1 MRASKIVH
9 KNENR
14 IKIEFP
20 INAEHTRKLR
30 QIPDAKWSLTHHSWH
45 IPYNKDAFDT
55 LKSLFP
61 ELEYTTTQNNNSINN
76 EVTTIVK
83 DSVVAVEQNQDRN
96 KNDVSLFVS
105 GKSIAIKLPKDE
117 FDTRFILSLRYS
129 RWDAKKYCWM
139 VPNYADNLDTI
150 KKYFNERIT
159 ELIIN
164 TDSITPAASDKK
176 RAVNT
181 NELLII
187 KTNAGRLKLIFSYCP
202 LLTKAIKAM
211 PYCNWNAEYKWW
223 SIPFAERFLAE
234 IKNISQAQNLTVLY
248 EEEAKNESKILR
260 VSKYDIVNYKDC
272 PPEYILKLKEL
283 RYSENTI
290 KTYKG
295 LFEEFVNYYNALPL
309 EDIEEEK
316 ITNFLRYL
324 VIERKVSTSY
334 QNQAINAVKFY
345 YERVLGGQRKIY
357 LVDRP
362 REEKILPTVLNENE
376 ISELLKNTTNIKHRA
391 ILMLAYSAGL
401 RLSELVNVKIK
412 DIDSERMQIRI
423 EQAKGK
429 KDRYTIL
436 SPVLLVLLRTY
447 FAEYK
452 PKIWLF
458 EGAGGGKY
466 AKRSIQLIMR
476 DSVIKAGIK
485 KKISVHTLRH
495 SFATHLLE
503 SGTDLR
509 YIQSLLGHESSKTTE
524 IYTHIT
530 TKGFDQIKSPLDK
543 LNIF

>member
-20 INAEHTRKLR
+20 INAESNRKLR
-30 QIPDAKWSLTHHSWH
+30 QIPDAKWSMTHHSWH
-45 IPYNKDAFDT
+45 IPYNKNAFET

-61 ELEYTTTQNNNSINN
+61 ELEYTTKETPTSIN
-76 EVTTIVK
+76 EITPKATATTIT
-83 DSVVAVEQNQDRN
+83 ATILN
-96 KNDVSLFVS
+96 KNGVSIFVS
-105 GKSIAIKLPKDE
+105 GRSIAIKLPKDE
-117 FDTRFILSLRYS
+117 FDTRFILSLRFS
-129 RWDAKKYCWM
+129 RWDAKKYCWI
-139 VPNYADNLDTI
+139 VPNYSKNLETI
-150 KKYFNERIT
+150 KKYFNDRII
-159 ELIIN
+159 ELVVN
-164 TDSITPAASDKK
+164 TDSATTLSLDKK
-176 RAVNT
+176 RTVNK

-187 KTNAGRLKLIFSYCP
+187 KTNAGRLKLIFAYNIV
-202 LLTKAIKAM
+202 LTKVIRAI

-234 IKNISQAQNLTVLY
+234 IKSIAQTQNLTVLY
-248 EEEAKNESKILR
+248 EEEIKDTGKMLR
-260 VSKYDIVNYKDC
+260 VSKYDIVNYKEC

-290 KTYKG
+290 KTYRV
-295 LFEEFVNYYNALPL
+295 LFEEFVNYYNALAL

-316 ITNFLRYL
+316 ITDFLRYL
-324 VIERKVSTSY
+324 VIERKVSSSY

-436 SPVLLVLLRTY
+436 SPVLLVLLRKY
-447 FAEYK
+447 FTKYK
-452 PKIWLF
+452 PKVWLF
-458 EGAGGGKY
+458 EGAGGEHY

-485 KKISVHTLRH
+485 KKISVHSLRH

-530 TKGFDQIKSPLDK
+530 TKGFDQIISPLDK
-543 LNIF
+543 LNIS